1 MALQPREKLLATGL
15 AATAAVFALYKFFGG
30 IFLGPFHDRE
40 ATITT
45 ETVAVRGLQAKEDE
59 FYSAGKALSRYRAKS
74 LPPAPLDAERE
85 YQEWLFDLALVCD
98 WKDPKVNR
106 LTRASRGAATTIPVN
121 IKAQATQENINRF
134 LWQLESTAVL
144 QRVLLLKIDSPTFD
158 GNPLLTVELT
168 TEGVAV
174 NDADPRTRLFPT
186 AELKSEVDAQADTL
200 SVAHTADFP
209 KAAPFVVRL
218 ENELIDVQKV
228 EGDQW
233 QVARG
238 TFGSQ
243 PATHPAAAPI
253 ELTPAR
259 NVPATPSPH
268 PAPDVQRLF
277 VRSPEA
283 GRRQVVAELTP
294 AVRGREWSA
303 ALKVQNW
310 NPDDGQ
316 PRVEL
321 AVGAPAGMSLNARDL
336 KLNWMPPEDFKLGPV
351 DVAVNVY
358 GHDPQTPVIESKL
371 AVEVRRPNNPPKLGT
386 PATADVWLGRPWKFA
401 VSVTDPDL
409 PNDTL
414 KFTVAG
420 NVPEGLTIDAATGTL
435 SWSPPEEADL
445 GEFALEITVADDGQP
460 PATDT
465 KTLTLRLADDNA
477 LYTYLIGTVVEN
489 GVREAWLYDR
499 SSNRRTVLR
508 EGGPVQVA
516 DISGT
521 VRQIAEEHV
530 EIDAGGQTYRLDL
543 GRNLREWTQTTASS
557 SPATSDP
564 AKGSAA
570 PPDA

>member
-1 MALQPREKLLATGL
+1 MALQPREKRLATGL
-15 AATAAVFALYKFFGG
+15 AATAAVFAFYKFFGG
-30 IFLGPFHDRE
+30 VFLGPFQDRE
-40 ATITT
+40 STINT
-45 ETVAVRGLQAKEDE
+45 ETTAVRGLQVKEDQ
-59 FYSAGKALSRYRAKS
+59 FFSAGKALSRYRAES

-85 YQEWLFDLALVCD
+85 YQEWLMDLALVCD

-106 LTRASRGAATTIPVN
+106 LTRATRGAATTIPVN

-134 LWQLESTAVL
+134 LRQLESTAFL

-174 NDADPRTRLFPT
+174 SDADPRTRLFPT
-186 AELKSEVDAQADTL
+186 AELKSDVDAQAATL
-200 SVAHTADFP
+200 DVVHAAEFP
-209 KAAPFVVRL
+209 KTAPFVVRL
-218 ENELIDVQKV
+218 ENELVEVQKV
-228 EGDQW
+228 EADTW
-233 QVARG
+233 HVARG

-243 PATHPAAAPI
+243 PAAHLAAAPI

-259 NVPATPSPH
+259 DVPATPSPH

-277 VRSPEA
+277 VRAPEA

-310 NPDDGQ
+310 NPDDGP

-321 AVGAPAGMSLNARDL
+321 AAGAPAGMSLNARDL
-336 KLNWMPPEDFKLGPV
+336 KLAWTPPEDYQLGPA
-351 DVAVNVY
+351 DVAVNVF
-358 GHDPQTPVIESKL
+358 GTDPQTPIIESKL
-371 AVEVRRPNNPPKLGT
+371 AVEVRRPNNPPKLDT

-401 VSVTDPDL
+401 APVTDPDL

-414 KFTVAG
+414 KYTIAG
-420 NVPEGLTIDAATGTL
+420 NVPEGLTIDAATGAL
-435 SWSPPEEADL
+435 AWSPPEEADL
-445 GEFALEITVADDGQP
+445 GEFALEITVTDSGQP
-460 PATDT
+460 PASDT
-465 KTLTLRLADDNA
+465 KTITLRLADDNA
-477 LYTYLIGTVVEN
+477 IYTYLIGTVVEN

-499 SSNRRTVLR
+499 SSNRRTVLL
-508 EGGPVQVA
+508 EGGPLQVA

-521 VRQIAEEHV
+521 VRRIAEEHV
-530 EIDAGGQTYRLDL
+530 EIDAGGRTYRLDL

-557 SPATSDP
+557 SPATP
-564 AKGSAA
+564 ETVEGSTS